1 MKKLLSI
8 LLFTMII
15 FTGITNFVKA
25 EDNSY
30 KYLNKSI
37 IEKLDKKIEWL
48 KWNKTKSLILLISKV
63 DKIIKSEKN
72 EIKKAL
78 YSELNIYLKLKKKEI
93 WEKVV
98 KYQEQVDKNIDA
110 NNVNSWKKLLINL
123 VNNGS
128 IDNILGC
135 SDRAM
140 CYNMVKNQK
149 SKDKDEVFLE
159 ITSSFN
165 NEILKTSLSSDEYND
180 KLKEE
185 ACSLAEKY
193 LTIES
198 LELEKARDYENFIIF
213 AKLFIEGYPTIQNI
227 IKEYNDFV
235 PLTAEQ
241 EQSYRDASKINT
253 LEEALSNV
261 VDEKEIKSIKSWYA
275 NGGAYI
281 KYPDINDQKFSFMF
295 NRSTSFKNW
304 VITFPAPEL
313 NFPIMVI
320 NENRIAVNLGE
331 WYTWIFFDLVNVDG
345 VWKIDLIEPLRP
357 DKTKNPRIIYFN
369 MDEESLKE
377 NWNNIKNTIKDLK

>member
-1 MKKLLSI
+1 
-8 LLFTMII
+8 
-15 FTGITNFVKA
+15 
-25 EDNSY
+25 
-30 KYLNKSI
+30 
-37 IEKLDKKIEWL
+37 
-48 KWNKTKSLILLISKV
+48 
-63 DKIIKSEKN
+63 
-72 EIKKAL
+72 
-78 YSELNIYLKLKKKEI
+78 
-93 WEKVV
+93 
-98 KYQEQVDKNIDA
+98 
-110 NNVNSWKKLLINL
+110 
-123 VNNGS
+123 
-128 IDNILGC
+128 
-135 SDRAM
+135 
-140 CYNMVKNQK
+140 MVKNQK

-295 NRSTSFKNW
+295 NRSTSFKN
-304 VITFPAPEL
+304 
-313 NFPIMVI
+313 
-320 NENRIAVNLGE
+320 
-331 WYTWIFFDLVNVDG
+331 
-345 VWKIDLIEPLRP
+345 
-357 DKTKNPRIIYFN
+357 
-369 MDEESLKE
+369 
-377 NWNNIKNTIKDLK
+377 